1 MCKLLLATTNEGK
14 ARELRQL
21 LKGIPFDVVTPKE
34 LGIHVDVAEDRDSYQ
49 ENARIKAEAYA
60 QASSI
65 ISLAD
70 DSGLEVDAL
79 NGEPGVRS
87 ARYAGEK
94 ANDKDRV
101 KYLLAKLEGIPPG
114 NRQARFVCTIAIAV
128 PGEKTITCQGDCHGS
143 ITTEPRGENGFGY
156 DPVFYFAELGK
167 TMAELS
173 SEQKG
178 QISHRGKAA
187 REARR
192 ILEQLA
198 EKVKT

>member
-1 MCKLLLATTNEGK
+1 MRKLLLATTNEGK

-21 LKGIPFDVVTPKE
+21 LGGVPFELVTPKE
-34 LGIHVDVAEDRDSYQ
+34 LGINVNVAEDRDSYQ
-49 ENARIKAEAYA
+49 ENASIKAEAYA
-60 QASSI
+60 QASGL

-87 ARYAGEK
+87 ARYAGDK
-94 ANDKDRV
+94 ANDRDRIR
-101 KYLLAKLEGIPPG
+101 YLLSRLEGIPPE
-114 NRQARFVCTIAIAV
+114 NRKAHFVCIIAIAI
-128 PGEKTITCQGDCHGS
+128 PGGKTISCRGDCHGS

-173 SEQKG
+173 LEQKG
-178 QISHRGKAA
+178 QISHRGQAA

-192 ILEQLA
+192 VLEQLA